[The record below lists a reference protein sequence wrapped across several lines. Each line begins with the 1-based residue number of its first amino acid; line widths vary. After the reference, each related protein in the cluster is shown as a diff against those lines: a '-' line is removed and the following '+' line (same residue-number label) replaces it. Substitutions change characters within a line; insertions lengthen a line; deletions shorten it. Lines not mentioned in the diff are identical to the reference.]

1 MEQQLFT
8 VIGLSDGREL
18 FLPPHIERIIRN
30 GEVFSGGVRHR
41 QIMENHLPHGALWID
56 ITTPLDDVFRQ
67 YAGHSHVVVFAS
79 GDPLFFGFATTI
91 QKRLPQA
98 RVVTYPAFNSLQ
110 MLAHELTMPYHD
122 MQVVSLTGRPWQ
134 EFDNALIRRTAKMG
148 VLTDREHTPA
158 TIAARML
165 YYGYS
170 GYTLFVG
177 ECLGNEE
184 EQRIRTLSLE
194 EASKESFKHPNN
206 LILLAQGEGRP
217 RYFGIPDG
225 EFELLH
231 NRDKMI
237 TKAPLRLMD
246 LSVLGLQ
253 NRRSFWDVGFCTG
266 SVSIE
271 ARLQFPHLLITSFEI
286 RPEGEQLME
295 ANSRR
300 FGAPGIRSVI
310 GDFTVQD
317 LSSLPAPDA
326 VFIGGHGGKLKEMME
341 QISRV
346 LLPGGIVVFNS
357 VSENSYRLFLEA
369 VETTPLTLQ
378 NECLVALDDNNPI
391 RILSAVL

>member
-1 MEQQLFT
+1 
-8 VIGLSDGREL
+8 
-18 FLPPHIERIIRN
+18 
-30 GEVFSGGVRHR
+30 
-41 QIMENHLPHGALWID
+41 
-56 ITTPLDDVFRQ
+56 
-67 YAGHSHVVVFAS
+67 
-79 GDPLFFGFATTI
+79 
-91 QKRLPQA
+91 
-98 RVVTYPAFNSLQ
+98 
-110 MLAHELTMPYHD
+110 
-122 MQVVSLTGRPWQ
+122 
-134 EFDNALIRRTAKMG
+134 
-148 VLTDREHTPA
+148 
-158 TIAARML
+158 
-165 YYGYS
+165 
-170 GYTLFVG
+170 
-177 ECLGNEE
+177 
-184 EQRIRTLSLE
+184 
-194 EASKESFKHPNN
+194 
-206 LILLAQGEGRP
+206 
-217 RYFGIPDG
+217 
-225 EFELLH
+225 
-231 NRDKMI
+231 
-237 TKAPLRLMD
+237 MD

-271 ARLQFPHLLITSFEI
+271 ARLQFPHLLVTSFEI

-369 VETTPLTLQ
+369 VAVTPLTLQ
-378 NECLVALDDNNPI
+378 NEYLVALDDNNPI